1 MNSLNLQFNSQLQNV
16 KGLLSEALHS
26 GYMADVTLVSDD
38 LKHISAHKF
47 ILAACSPVFRSIL
60 VDDSSQ
66 SSQILYLKGISSD
79 YIRIMLKFIYSGE
92 VNIDLLK
99 APAFSNTT

>member
-1 MNSLNLQFNSQLQNV
+1 MMMNSLNIQFNSQLQNV

-47 ILAACSPVFRSIL
+47 ILAACSPVFRNIL

-79 YIRIMLKFIYSGE
+79 FIRIIKRRLQEKCTEYMPYVFEI
-92 VNIDLLK
+92 
-99 APAFSNTT
+99 

>member
-1 MNSLNLQFNSQLQNV
+1 MLFDAKPLDWHSIMNCLNIEFNNQVQNV
-16 KGLLSEALHS
+16 KDLLSDALYS

-66 SSQILYLKGISSD
+66 SSQILYL
-79 YIRIMLKFIYSGE
+79 
-92 VNIDLLK
+92 
-99 APAFSNTT
+99 